1 LVLTVSAGLLTRTLR
16 NLEHENLGFKSDGLL
31 VFGVNP
37 QLKTHSDAETIRFYE
52 GLLAKL
58 RMLPGVQS
66 VTVMQNRIGSGWSN
80 NTNAVVDGRD
90 PRSNSATDSNMMRW
104 NVVGPNYFGTL
115 GISMRMGRDFTDADS
130 GSAPKV
136 AIVNE
141 TFAQRYL
148 KGREPLG
155 HQVSFT
161 SKLAYTVV
169 GVAAN
174 SKYTGVREKD
184 IPMAYFPFKQ
194 VQDVGAMHVELR
206 TAGDPVSFLPGVRK
220 TVTSFGPDLALLQ
233 PMTQRAQIENSISD
247 DRLVAR
253 LSICFGCLAVVLV
266 ATGLYGTL
274 AYSVSR
280 RTAEFGIRM
289 AIGAQ
294 RRELLWMILG
304 QSLVICLFGLALGL
318 PLALAS
324 TRMLGSL
331 LYGLASFDPLT
342 ICLATLG
349 IIAVTLAAS
358 LLPARRAATVD
369 PVVALRYE

>member
-1 LVLTVSAGLLTRTLR
+1 V
-16 NLEHENLGFKSDGLL
+16 
-31 VFGVNP
+31 
-37 QLKTHSDAETIRFYE
+37 QRF
-52 GLLAKL
+52 
-58 RMLPGVQS
+58 
-66 VTVMQNRIGSGWSN
+66 
-80 NTNAVVDGRD
+80 
-90 PRSNSATDSNMMRW
+90 
-104 NVVGPNYFGTL
+104 
-115 GISMRMGRDFTDADS
+115 
-130 GSAPKV
+130 
-136 AIVNE
+136 
-141 TFAQRYL
+141 L
-148 KGREPLG
+148 KGRAPLG

-161 SKLAYTVV
+161 PKLAYTIV

-174 SKYTGVREKD
+174 SKYEGVREKA
-184 IPMAYFPFKQ
+184 IPMAYFPFTQ
-194 VQDVGAMHVELR
+194 VQGMDVGLGAVHFELR
-206 TAGDPVSFLPGVRK
+206 TAGDPASFLPEVRK
-220 TVTSFGPDLALLQ
+220 TVASFGPDLALLQ

-331 LYGLASFDPLT
+331 LYGLASYDPLT

-349 IIAVTLAAS
+349 IIAVTVAAS